1 MYLHSFPDSNI
12 IMGFFM
18 SKSMDA
24 NLKRQQEFMLHNSR
38 LQVSECETAFAPVEC
53 LLEQKNATVHHWK
66 CYFIMNSGTT
76 FEILPI
82 FEIHL

>member
-38 LQVSECETAFAPVEC
+38 LQVSERKTAFIPVEC
-53 LLEQKNATVHHWK
+53 WLNRKMHLFTIGNV
-66 CYFIMNSGTT
+66 
-76 FEILPI
+76 IL
-82 FEIHL
+82 